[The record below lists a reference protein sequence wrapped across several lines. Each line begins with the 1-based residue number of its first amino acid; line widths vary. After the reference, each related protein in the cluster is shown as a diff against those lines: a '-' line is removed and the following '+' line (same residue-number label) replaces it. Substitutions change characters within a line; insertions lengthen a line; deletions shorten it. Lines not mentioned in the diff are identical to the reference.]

1 MPTRGIWIS
10 DRSMSTPKFALTVC
24 CHTSSSSLLGTAAGL
39 KLESAPAAAL
49 KLEFA
54 LGDEFFTNMSSRLCK

>member
-1 MPTRGIWIS
+1 
-10 DRSMSTPKFALTVC
+10 MSTPKFALTVC

-39 KLESAPAAAL
+39 KLESAPAAGGL